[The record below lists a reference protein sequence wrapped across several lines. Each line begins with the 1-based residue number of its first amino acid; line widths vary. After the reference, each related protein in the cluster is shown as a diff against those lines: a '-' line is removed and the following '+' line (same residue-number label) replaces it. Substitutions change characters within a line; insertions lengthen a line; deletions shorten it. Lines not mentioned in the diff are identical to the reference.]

1 MHCLACSLQDHLQRN
16 PKDEGKMD
24 LATIIGYVGAIG
36 MVIGA
41 MIVAGGLG
49 PFLDVPSILIV
60 FGGTAF
66 AALATTSLGVYGRS
80 FKAMMLMVKPFPLK
94 IEDLVPRMVEL
105 AALARKDGM
114 MALEGQQVPD
124 KFFERGLQ
132 MLVDGADEG
141 KLVKQLKQDIKA
153 MKARHNATQ
162 RAVKAWVDIG
172 PAFGMIGTLI
182 GLVLMLKNMSDVS
195 AIGPAMA
202 IALLTTL
209 YGAFL
214 ANVLFGPVLTK
225 MELRSEAEVEYRTLV
240 IEGLR
245 GIVRGE
251 SPRLVEDQLAAALDP
266 AAQEKLRAAA

>member
-1 MHCLACSLQDHLQRN
+1 
-16 PKDEGKMD
+16 MD
-24 LATIIGYVGAIG
+24 LATIIGYVGALG

-41 MIVAGGLG
+41 MVLAGGLG
-49 PFLDVPSILIV
+49 PFVDMPSILLV

-66 AALATTSLGVYGRS
+66 AVLATTSIAIYIRS
-80 FKAMMLMVKPFPLK
+80 FKAILLMFKPFALN

-105 AALARKDGM
+105 ATMARKDGM

-132 MLVDGADEG
+132 MLIDGADEG
-141 KLVKQLKQDIKA
+141 KLVKQLKQDLKS
-153 MKARHNATQ
+153 MKARHGATQ

-195 AIGPAMA
+195 SIGPAMA

-209 YGAFL
+209 YGALL

-225 MELRSEAEVEYRTLV
+225 MESRTEMEVEYRQLV

-245 GIVRGE
+245 GIARGE

-266 AAQEKLRAAA
+266 AGQEKLRAAA

>member
-1 MHCLACSLQDHLQRN
+1 
-16 PKDEGKMD
+16 MD

-49 PFLDVPSILIV
+49 PFIDVPSILIV
-60 FGGTAF
+60 FGGTGF
-66 AALATTSLGVYGRS
+66 AALATTSLAVFGRS
-80 FKAMMLMVKPFPLK
+80 FKAMMLVFKPFTLK
-94 IEDLVPRMVEL
+94 VEDLVPRMVEL
-105 AALARKDGM
+105 ATLARKDGM

-132 MLVDGADEG
+132 MLIDGADEA
-141 KLVKQLKQDIKA
+141 KLVKQLKQDVKA
-153 MKARHNATQ
+153 MKTRHYVTQ

-182 GLVLMLKNMSDVS
+182 GLVLMLRNMSDVT

-214 ANVLFGPVLTK
+214 ANVLFGPALTK
-225 MELRSEAEVEYRTLV
+225 MEQRSEAEVEYRMLV

-266 AAQEKLRAAA
+266 AAQDKLRAAA

>member
-1 MHCLACSLQDHLQRN
+1 
-16 PKDEGKMD
+16 MD
-24 LATIIGYVGAIG
+24 LATVIGYVGAIG

-66 AALATTSLGVYGRS
+66 AALATSTLPVFGRS
-80 FKAMMLMVKPFPLK
+80 FKAIALMFKPFTLK
-94 IEDLVPRMVEL
+94 IDDLIPRMVEL
-105 AALARKDGM
+105 ATVARKDGM

-141 KLVKQLKQDIKA
+141 KLVKQLKQDVKA
-153 MKARHNATQ
+153 MKSRHVTIQ
-162 RAVKAWVDIG
+162 RTIKAWVDIG

-195 AIGPAMA
+195 SIGPAMA

-209 YGAFL
+209 YGAFI
-214 ANVLFGPVLTK
+214 ANVMFGPILTK
-225 MELRSEAEVEYRTLV
+225 MEIRTDAEAEYRMLV

-251 SPRLVEDQLAAALDP
+251 SPRVVEDHLAAALDP
-266 AAQEKLRAAA
+266 TALEKLRAAA

>member
-1 MHCLACSLQDHLQRN
+1 
-16 PKDEGKMD
+16 MD

-49 PFLDVPSILIV
+49 PFLDIPSILIV

-66 AALATTSLGVYGRS
+66 AALATTSLAVYGRS
-80 FKAMMLMVKPFPLK
+80 FKAMMLMAKPFALK
-94 IEDLVPRMVEL
+94 IDDLVPRMVEL

-114 MALEGQQVPD
+114 MALEGQQVSD

-153 MKARHNATQ
+153 MKARHYATQ

-209 YGAFL
+209 YGAFI

-225 MELRSEAEVEYRTLV
+225 MELRSEAEIEYRMLV

>member
-1 MHCLACSLQDHLQRN
+1 
-16 PKDEGKMD
+16 MD
-24 LATIIGYVGAIG
+24 LATIIGYVGAVG

-49 PFLDVPSILIV
+49 PFMDVPAILIV
-60 FGGTAF
+60 FGGTGF
-66 AALATTSLGVYGRS
+66 AALSTTSFATFARS
-80 FKAMMLMVKPFPLK
+80 FKAMMLMIRPFALR

-105 AALARKDGM
+105 ATIARKEGM

-124 KFFERGLQ
+124 RFFERGLQ
-132 MLVDGADEG
+132 MLVDGADEA
-141 KLVKQLKQDIKA
+141 KLVKQLKQDVKA
-153 MKARHNATQ
+153 MKARHYATQ

-182 GLVLMLKNMSDVS
+182 GLVLMLRNMEDVAS
-195 AIGPAMA
+195 IGPAMA

-214 ANVLFGPVLTK
+214 ANVLFGPALAK
-225 MELRSEAEVEYRTLV
+225 MELRSEAEVEYRMLV

-251 SPRLVEDQLAAALDP
+251 SPRLVEDHLAAALDP
-266 AAQEKLRAAA
+266 LAQEKLRAAA